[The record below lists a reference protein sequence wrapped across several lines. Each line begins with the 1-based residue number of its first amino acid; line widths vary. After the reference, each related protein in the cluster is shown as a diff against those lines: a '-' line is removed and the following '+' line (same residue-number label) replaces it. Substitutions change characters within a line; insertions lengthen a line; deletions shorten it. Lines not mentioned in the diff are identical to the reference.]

1 MSVFGDKR
9 LDDRLDKL
17 KAAINQQI
25 QVSFPQMMGQW
36 SQLKA
41 AYRFLK

>member
-1 MSVFGDKR
+1 MSVFGDQR
-9 LDDRLDKL
+9 LDERLKKM

-25 QVSFPQMMGQW
+25 HVSLPQMMGKW

>member
-9 LDDRLDKL
+9 LDKRLDKM
-17 KAAINQQI
+17 KEAIKQQPH
-25 QVSFPQMMGQW
+25 VSLPQMMGKW
-36 SQLKA
+36 SDLKA

>member
-9 LDDRLDKL
+9 LDERLDKM
-17 KAAINQQI
+17 KAAIHQQLH
-25 QVSFPQMMGQW
+25 VSLPQMMGDW